1 MTTDYRHT
9 LFLPETPLP
18 MKAGLP
24 QKEAEILAHWQSQ
37 NLYAAL
43 AQKNKGVRP
52 FVLHD
57 GPPYANGPI
66 HLGHAMGK
74 ILKDVLNRYH
84 RMMGRHVHFRPGWD
98 CHGLPIEWK
107 IEEQYQ
113 AQKKKKADIAL
124 TDFRAECRSY
134 AQTWANHQ
142 SEEFQRLGV
151 DGLWDAPYLTMTF
164 DHEAA
169 IVRAF
174 GQLWEKNLITQGVRP
189 VWWSTVEQ
197 TALAEAEI
205 EYHEK
210 TSTEAYVR
218 FPVVEGPLPPKTSL
232 VAWTTTPWTLPANA
246 GLAVHPDLTYALLR
260 HPDGDHL
267 VVLRQRVEAFSAAC
281 GLSFD
286 VLKDISGH
294 SLIGT
299 LCQRPFPLEQDGG
312 SSWYSCTYPAT
323 FITEDQGTGIVHIAP
338 AHGEDD
344 FALMRSPLKEDPRL
358 QHRLDAIAF
367 FQEHFPQIVTREGL
381 YTQNVPHFGGQHIF
395 KVTPA
400 LLEHLQNHHRLLAT
414 RPFVHSYPHSWR
426 SKAPLITLLT
436 PQWFVTMDQPM
447 ASGLSLREV
456 ALRSLHRVGFF
467 PSKSRTRLTSMVGSR
482 PDWCLSRQR
491 LWGVPVTIIQHKDT
505 GDIPK
510 DPHIIQ
516 TFIERVAQTIARQGC
531 DAWFDTPLDVFLEG
545 LDINPKDYQKSHDIL
560 DVWFDSGTTFTF
572 ALTPDQV
579 PADLYLEGSDQHR
592 GWFQSSLLVGSAIL
606 GQAPYK
612 NLMTHGFVLDHQG
625 RKMSKSLGNVVA
637 PQDIVKTFGADILR
651 LWAIFSDTR
660 HDVHV
665 QKTLFDHY
673 ADIYRRFRNT
683 MRFLH
688 GNLHHW
694 CDSETMEHHAM
705 PPLEQWV
712 LHQLKTL
719 DLQWQNL
726 QATLD
731 FSEFYQNLHTFCSS
745 TLSSFYFDI
754 RKDTLYC
761 EAGHSPKRRAARTV
775 LRHLYD
781 TLLHWLAPVLCFT
794 AEELY
799 RLDHD
804 QGSVHEGD
812 TPPLPAAWDNTDLAK
827 HGEALLN
834 LRAALLPALEQARKN
849 GDIKANLEAD
859 VTLTLSPLD
868 RQIAE
873 YFNLTEVALVSRID
887 YIEGETMSAP
897 FVSVSKSNKEK
908 CLRCWRH
915 EDLTPQDHAT
925 PHVCSRCASVIQDI
939 P

>member
-1 MTTDYRHT
+1 MNADYRHT

-24 QKEAEILAHWQSQ
+24 QKEADILVRWQSQ
-37 NLYAAL
+37 KLYESL
-43 AQKNKGVRP
+43 AEKNKGSRP

-74 ILKDVLNRYH
+74 ILKDLINRYH

-113 AQKKKKADIAL
+113 AQKKKKADISL
-124 TDFRAECRSY
+124 NEFREECRTY
-134 AQTWANHQ
+134 AQKWADHQ
-142 SEEFQRLGV
+142 SGEFQRLGV
-151 DGLWDAPYLTMTF
+151 DGLWHNPYLTMDF
-164 DHEAA
+164 RHEAA

-174 GQLWEKNLITQGVRP
+174 GKLWEKNLITQGVRP

-205 EYHEK
+205 EYHDK
-210 TSTEAYVR
+210 TSTEVYVS
-218 FPVVEGPLPPKTSL
+218 FPVVEGDLPPETSL

-246 GLAVHPDLTYALLR
+246 ALAVNPDLTYALLR
-260 HPDGDHL
+260 HPDGRHF
-267 VVLRQRVEAFSAAC
+267 VVLRQRTEAFSVAC
-281 GLSFD
+281 AIPFD
-286 VLKDISGH
+286 VIRDISGH
-294 SLIGT
+294 SLVGM
-299 LCQRPFPLEQDGG
+299 LCQRPFPLQAIEGPP
-312 SSWYSCTYPAT
+312 WYACVYPAA
-323 FITEDQGTGIVHIAP
+323 FITEDQGTGVVHIAP

-344 FALMRSPLKEDPRL
+344 FLLTRTPLNEDPRL
-358 QHRLDAIAF
+358 QHRLDTVAF
-367 FQEHFPQIVTREGL
+367 FQDHFPQIVTREGL

-400 LLEHLQNHHRLLAT
+400 ILEHLNNNHRLLGT

-467 PSKSRTRLTSMVGSR
+467 PSKSRTRLTSMVASR

-491 LWGVPVTIIQHKDT
+491 LWGVPLTIVQHKET
-505 GDIPK
+505 GEIPK
-510 DPHIIQ
+510 DPTIIQ
-516 TFIERVAQTIARQGC
+516 SLIDRVATLIAQKGC
-531 DAWFDTPLDVFLEG
+531 DAWFETPLDILCDG
-545 LDINPKDYQKSHDIL
+545 LPLNPKDYEKSTDIL
-560 DVWFDSGTTFTF
+560 DVWFDSGTTFSF
-572 ALTPDQV
+572 ALSPKEV

-592 GWFQSSLLVGSAIL
+592 GWFQSSLLVGSALL
-606 GQAPYK
+606 GHAPYK
-612 NLMTHGFVLDHQG
+612 HLMTHGFVLDHQG

-637 PQDIVKTFGADILR
+637 PQDIVKTYGADILR
-651 LWAIFSDTR
+651 LWAVFSDTR

-688 GNLHHW
+688 GNLHGW
-694 CDSETMEHHAM
+694 FDGETIPSDAM
-705 PPLEQWV
+705 PPLEQSV
-712 LHQLKTL
+712 LHHLKNL
-719 DLQWQNL
+719 DYQWQTL
-726 QATLD
+726 QSTLE
-731 FSEFYQNLHTFCSS
+731 FSEFYQNLHAFCSS
-745 TLSSFYFDI
+745 MLSSFYFDI

-761 EAGHSPKRRAARTV
+761 EGQNSQKRRAARTV

-781 TLLHWLAPVLCFT
+781 ALLRWLAPVLCFT

-799 RLDHD
+799 LLDHD
-804 QGSVHEGD
+804 HGSVHYLD
-812 TPPLPAAWDNTDLAK
+812 TPPLPAAWDNPTLAEQ
-827 HGEALLN
+827 GEVILK
-834 LRAALLPALEQARKN
+834 LRASILQSLEQARKQ

-859 VTLTLSPLD
+859 VTLTLSPSD
-868 RQIAE
+868 RTIAE
-873 YFNLTEVALVSRID
+873 YFDLAEATIVSHIA
-887 YIEGETMSAP
+887 YIENETIGRP
-897 FVSVSKSNKEK
+897 IVSISKSRKEK

-915 EDLTPQDHAT
+915 DDLTPHDHAT
-925 PHVCSRCASVIQDI
+925 PHVCGRCASVLRDMT
-939 P
+939 

>member
-1 MTTDYRHT
+1 MNTDYRHT

-24 QKEAEILAHWQSQ
+24 QKEADILARWQSHK
-37 NLYAAL
+37 LHMTL
-43 AQKNKGVRP
+43 CQKNKDARP

-74 ILKDVLNRYH
+74 ILKDVFNRYH

-113 AQKKKKADIAL
+113 AQKKKKADISL
-124 TDFRAECRSY
+124 QDFRGECRRY
-134 AQTWANHQ
+134 AQQWSDHQ
-142 SEEFQRLGV
+142 SLEFQRLGI
-151 DGLWDAPYLTMTF
+151 DGRWDDPYLTMDF
-164 DHEAA
+164 NHEAA

-174 GQLWEKNLITQGVRP
+174 GKLWEKQLITQGVRP

-210 TSTEAYVR
+210 TSTELYVR
-218 FPVVEGPLPPKTSL
+218 FPVVDGDLPPETSL

-246 GLAVHPDLTYALLR
+246 GLAVHPDLLYALLR
-260 HPDGDHL
+260 HPDGHHF
-267 VVLRQRVEAFSAAC
+267 VVLRQRVEAFSSAC
-281 GLSFD
+281 GMTLD
-286 VLKDISGH
+286 ILKDIPGH
-294 SLIGT
+294 SLVGT
-299 LCQRPFPLEQDGG
+299 LCLRPFPLEKEDGQ
-312 SSWYSCTYPAT
+312 SWYSCVYPAT
-323 FITEDQGTGIVHIAP
+323 FITDDQGTGIVHIAP

-344 FALMRSPLKEDPRL
+344 FLLMRSPLHEDPRL
-358 QHRLDAIAF
+358 QHRLETIAF
-367 FQEHFPQIVTREGL
+367 FQSHFPQIVTREGI

-400 LLEHLQNHHRLLAT
+400 LLETLKNNHRLLGERA
-414 RPFVHSYPHSWR
+414 FVHSYPHSWR

-467 PSKSRTRLTSMVGSR
+467 PSKSRARLTSMVASR

-491 LWGVPVTIIQHKDT
+491 LWGVPLTIVQHKKT
-505 GDIPK
+505 GAVPNN
-510 DPHIIQ
+510 PQIIQ
-516 TFIERVAQTIARQGC
+516 TFIDRVALAIAEKGC
-531 DAWFDTPLDVFLEG
+531 DAWFETPLDVFFEG
-545 LDINPKDYQKSHDIL
+545 LDLNPHDYEKSHDIL

-572 ALTPDQV
+572 ALNPEQI

-592 GWFQSSLLVGSAIL
+592 GWFQSSLLVGAALLS
-606 GQAPYK
+606 QAPYK

-637 PQDIVKTFGADILR
+637 PQDIVKNYGADILR

-688 GNLHHW
+688 GNLQLW
-694 CDSETMEHHAM
+694 CDNETIEYAAL
-705 PPLEQWV
+705 PPLEQLL
-712 LHQLKTL
+712 LHHLKAL
-719 DLQWQNL
+719 DHHWQSLQSSF
-726 QATLD
+726 D
-731 FSEFYQNLHTFCSS
+731 FSEFYQSLHTFCSGM
-745 TLSSFYFDI
+745 LSSFYFDI

-761 EAGHSPKRRAARTV
+761 ESDHSLKRRATRTV

-781 TLLHWLAPVLCFT
+781 TLLRWLAPVLCFT

-799 RLDHD
+799 LLNHSD
-804 QGSVHEGD
+804 GSVHLLD
-812 TPPLPAAWDNTDLAK
+812 TPPLPAMWDN
-827 HGEALLN
+827 
-834 LRAALLPALEQARKN
+834 PALAEQGEILIKLRGHILQAIEQSRKK
-849 GDIKANLEAD
+849 GDIKAGLEAD
-859 VTLTLSPLD
+859 VTLTLSSKD
-868 RQIAE
+868 RSLADR
-873 YFNLTEVALVSRID
+873 FDLTEVALVSRVD
-887 YIEGETMSAP
+887 YIENETIDTPVVSA
-897 FVSVSKSNKEK
+897 SKSSKEK

-915 EDLTPQDHAT
+915 DDVTPEDHAT
-925 PHVCSRCASVIQDI
+925 PHLCGRCASVIQGMA
-939 P
+939 